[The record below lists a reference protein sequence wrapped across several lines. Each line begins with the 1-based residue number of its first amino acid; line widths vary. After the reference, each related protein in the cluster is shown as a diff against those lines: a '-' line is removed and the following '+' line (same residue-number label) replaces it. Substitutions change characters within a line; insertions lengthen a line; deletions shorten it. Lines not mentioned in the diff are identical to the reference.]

1 MSDATA
7 TTPTPAE
14 AWAQLQEGNARFA
27 AGNPRHP
34 HQDPKRRA
42 ELGKGQAPIAAVFGC
57 SDSRAAAELLF
68 DTGLGD
74 LFVIRNAGQVASESA
89 LGSIEYAVGI
99 LGVPLVVVLG
109 HQSCGAVRAAIDAQG
124 TDAAPLPPHIDGL
137 VQRIVPSVRRVTQAD
152 AGAIDP
158 HAVDASVVGQEHVRA
173 TISEML
179 EASEMLSAA
188 VADGSLAIVGATYR
202 LVEGR
207 VDPHVTVGMA

>member
-14 AWAQLQEGNARFA
+14 AWAQLQEGNERFV
-27 AGNPRHP
+27 AGTPLHP
-34 HQDPKRRA
+34 HQDPERRA
-42 ELGKGQAPIAAVFGC
+42 ALGNGQAPIAAVFGC

-124 TDAAPLPPHIDGL
+124 ADAAPLPPHIDGL
-137 VQRIVPSVRRVTQAD
+137 VQRIVPSVRRVTQVD
-152 AGAIDP
+152 AGTIDP
-158 HAVDASVVGQEHVRA
+158 QAVDASVVGQEHVRA